1 MSAGAI
7 TAGEAY
13 VSVTCDN
20 AELVA
25 GLNESSDAIR
35 STAQEIASMEDALTV
50 SVGVEGVDWL
60 EKSLRRVEDVVGD
73 VAKEVKESS
82 ASATLFAAGFF
93 GGLKSLVASTTKALG
108 EFGSAF
114 AKMELR
120 TGVSATTDKS
130 SCRFSVPARTDSKR
144 CAKKAG
150 ARRFEL

>member
-1 MSAGAI
+1 MSVGAI
-7 TAGEAY
+7 TAGEAF

-20 AELVA
+20 SGLVA
-25 GLNESSDAIR
+25 GLQEASATIQT
-35 STAQEIASMEDALTV
+35 TARKVAAAEDALTV
-50 SVGVEGVDWL
+50 NVGIEGVDWL
-60 EKSLRRVEDVVGD
+60 EKSLRRVESATKKIAD
-73 VAKEVKESS
+73 EVRESS

-93 GGLKSLVASTTKALG
+93 SGLKSLVASTTKALG
-108 EFGSAF
+108 EFGLAF

>member
-1 MSAGAI
+1 MSVGAI

-20 AELVA
+20 SGLVA
-25 GLNESSDAIR
+25 GLQEASATIA
-35 STAQEIASMEDALTV
+35 STARKIASMEDDLTV

-60 EKSLRRVEDVVGD
+60 EKSLRRVENVVGD

-120 TGVSATTDKS
+120 TGVSATTGKGS
-130 SCRFSVPARTDSKR
+130 YRFLLPARTGSKR